1 MCNGHI
7 VKTIILHS
15 SSKQKSDQSTTLA
28 SSIFSMDAFFLFY
41 HQIKSKRNP
50 REQRDKRK
58 IASSVPI
65 GWTQFT
71 FSSQNVCWNGLP
83 LLTQHSLI
91 FLISI
96 FSLSTFE
103 FTYVFIF
110 DTVKSPSKNFK
121 KCHGTIQFLPQVL
134 EMSLDFLYI
143 YFGSSMKFQVSSGD
157 T

>member
-1 MCNGHI
+1 MKKSTIEFVFCVQWTNCQNDYSSFFFQTKIRLEYNIGWLYLFNGC
-7 VKTIILHS
+7 
-15 SSKQKSDQSTTLA
+15 
-28 SSIFSMDAFFLFY
+28 FFFLFY

-83 LLTQHSLI
+83 LLTQHSLL

-96 FSLSTFE
+96 FSL
-103 FTYVFIF
+103 
-110 DTVKSPSKNFK
+110 DDKANFYLSNLRINVRSAFPALNWT
-121 KCHGTIQFLPQVL
+121 CESYHPCG
-134 EMSLDFLYI
+134 
-143 YFGSSMKFQVSSGD
+143 
-157 T
+157 